1 MKTRITLAAI
11 ALLAVGSAVAEPPG
25 PPHGHRGPDIE
36 RLAVLLDLDE
46 GQKVAVKQ
54 VLDEQFAQRAAAKQQ
69 ARDSQTRPSRE
80 EWQAQREQAQKE
92 TLEKLR
98 GILSDQQLTKFQ
110 ALTEARGRGPRPDN
124 ATGSSQ

>member
-1 MKTRITLAAI
+1 MTTRITLAAI

-25 PPHGHRGPDIE
+25 PHHGHRGPDIE

-110 ALTEARGRGPRPDN
+110 ALTAAAPRGPRPDKS
-124 ATGSSQ
+124 TGSNP